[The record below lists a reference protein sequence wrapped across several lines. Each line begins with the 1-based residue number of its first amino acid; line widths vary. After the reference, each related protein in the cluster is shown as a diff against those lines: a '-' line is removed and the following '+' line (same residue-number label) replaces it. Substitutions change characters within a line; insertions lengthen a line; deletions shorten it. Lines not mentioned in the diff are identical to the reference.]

1 MNITSAHLHGTKMA
15 ERLDQKIRIS
25 LGIKT
30 PEEIQAKIDKEGE
43 KELQRLAGQLL
54 TIRGIP
60 FLHLSNRARES
71 AGWPDLTFCLNGNFI
86 AVELKTKAG
95 KLSHD
100 QISTL
105 DKLTRSPSRAQCH
118 VCRTFV
124 QFVAI
129 LDGGGVVVPDE
140 TLWGGPNYCIDKNKP
155 D

>member
-1 MNITSAHLHGTKMA
+1 MNISAAQLHGTKMA
-15 ERLDQKIRIS
+15 GRLDQQTRNS

-54 TIRGIP
+54 TLRGIP
-60 FLHLSNRARES
+60 FVHLSTRVRES
-71 AGWPDLTFCLNGNFI
+71 AGWPDLTFSLNGHFI

-95 KLSHD
+95 KLSED
-100 QISTL
+100 QIGTL
-105 DKLTRSPSRAQCH
+105 TKLVSSPSRAQCH

-124 QFVAI
+124 QFMAI

-140 TLWGGPNYCIDKNKP
+140 TLWKREIKKESGS
-155 D
+155 